1 MLLADFSDLKRKEI
15 PQQDNYGRPP
25 HSHVHGHA
33 HPATLPSKI
42 IMAVLLITFY
52 YLIATL

>member
-15 PQQDNYGRPP
+15 RQQDNYGRPP

-42 IMAVLLITFY
+42 IMAVILITFY